1 VPYICVK
8 RSFADS
14 NVVGLFSVGLMAL
27 ADLVLLDETLVESE
41 LQGIVV

>member
-1 VPYICVK
+1 MPYICVK

-14 NVVGLFSVGLMAL
+14 NVVGLFSEGLMAL
-27 ADLVLLDETLVESE
+27 ADLVLLDEALVECK